1 MVRVDQRQW
10 DIIKENDTMT
20 NDDDKNNKK
29 HNKVQSDRSKIKLKK
44 MLQQLKQSSSEPKEP
59 KEPHILNLIQNQSKP
74 KRKKYS
80 AEIIQLNSKGDIDLT
95 QSDLYWD
102 IQDEAW
108 ENGYTQAMEDL
119 KKDLDAAK
127 KEAEHYRRLVKSIS
141 AIVHI
146 EV

>member
-74 KRKKYS
+74 KQKKYS
-80 AEIIQLNSKGDIDLT
+80 AEIVQLNSKGDMDFT
-95 QSDLYWD
+95 QSDLYHD
-102 IQDEAW
+102 VQDEAW

-127 KEAEHYRRLVKSIS
+127 KEAKHYQRLIKSIS
-141 AIVHI
+141 AIIHI

>member
-1 MVRVDQRQW
+1 M
-10 DIIKENDTMT
+10 M

-29 HNKVQSDRSKIKLKK
+29 HNKAQSDRLKK
-44 MLQQLKQSSSEPKEP
+44 MMQRLKHSSSEPEN
-59 KEPHILNLIQNQSKP
+59 ILNLIRNQSPP
-74 KRKKYS
+74 KQKKYS
-80 AEIIQLNSKGDIDLT
+80 AEIIQLNSFGDIDFT
-95 QSDLYWD
+95 QSDLYHD
-102 IQDEAW
+102 VQDEAW

-127 KEAEHYRRLVKSIS
+127 KEAKHYRRLIKSIS